1 MPRLFSRVV
10 IPASVIPLLLLCQTG
25 SNYENLKKVK
35 AAAEVAAPAVA
46 PATTFVIRPLSFTA
60 MPDRTEMYRKAFIVP
75 GYKGIDFDGYGRLAA
90 SDEKT
95 GMRTLYSTPDM
106 NRVLSEE
113 FNKLELKTVAGAE
126 LATDDMAAVDIHVRK
141 SETSLRMHTY
151 GCWLFVGFFVYLV
164 NGDVYT
170 VVAESQLDYTVAI
183 PGKPARRGSLT
194 VYSEKDFGFWTTYA
208 GFEVLETFE
217 EGQKNHFKDI
227 ALKLSGVLKQP

>member
-1 MPRLFSRVV
+1 MLRLFSRFLLL
-10 IPASVIPLLLLCQTG
+10 ALVIPLSLLCQTG
-25 SNYENLKKVK
+25 SNYEKLKKK
-35 AAAEVAAPAVA
+35 PSAEVAVPAAAP
-46 PATTFVIRPLSFTA
+46 PLTYVIRPLTFTA

-75 GYKGIDFDGYGRLAA
+75 GYKGIDFDGYGRMAA

-113 FNKLELKTVAGAE
+113 LNKLELKTIAGTE
-126 LATDDMAAVDIHVRK
+126 QGTDAAALVDIHVRK

-170 VVAESQLDYTVAI
+170 VLAESQLDYTIAI
-183 PGKPARRGSLT
+183 PGKPARQGTLT

-208 GFEVLETFE
+208 GFEVLESFE

-227 ALKLSGVLKQP
+227 ALKLSTVLKQP